1 MLADLA
7 FRGIET
13 VLVDQSFVI
22 PDTVAGTGA
31 PSMLKRLCYLFLG
44 AICLPMTAMGIDY
57 PYQTNESQKSGW
69 PLTPE
74 ERAFIV
80 EKPEFERRPGKEAKN
95 TFHTSGPWSPVLGI
109 LAVIPG

>member
-1 MLADLA
+1 M
-7 FRGIET
+7 F
-13 VLVDQSFVI
+13 
-22 PDTVAGTGA
+22 
-31 PSMLKRLCYLFLG
+31 KRLCYLFLG

-109 LAVIPG
+109 VAVIPG